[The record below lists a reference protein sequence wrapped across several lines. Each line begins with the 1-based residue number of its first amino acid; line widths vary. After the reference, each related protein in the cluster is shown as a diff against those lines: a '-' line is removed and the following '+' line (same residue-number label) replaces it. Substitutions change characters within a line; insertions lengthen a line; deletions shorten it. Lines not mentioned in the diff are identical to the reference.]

1 MNHEDEIDIAAL
13 AAMNPER
20 LATMLAE
27 AAETSPRMWRRLHFE
42 LTVQKGADVVAATR
56 EWIKDLSQRTSFLNA
71 EEISE
76 QAWELNA
83 IRAAIAT
90 HVAIAAPNLAREL
103 MWKFFELAKTIFE
116 RTSEEGWE
124 VSCVFDEAC
133 SDLIKVSAHA
143 GIEPTVFAEEV
154 LVALTSNEYG
164 QYNALV
170 RAIAAVEPWAPAY
183 LSQLKVLLQQY
194 LDKQPTIKD
203 GTSGSRSLEF
213 QRILQELAIRCE
225 R

>member
-1 MNHEDEIDIAAL
+1 MNPQHL
-13 AAMNPER
+13 AAM
-20 LATMLAE
+20 LTE
-27 AAETSPRMWRRLHFE
+27 AAETSPCMWRRLHFE
-42 LTVQKGADVVAATR
+42 LTVHKGADVVAATR
-56 EWIKDLSQRTSFLNA
+56 EWIKDLSQQTSFLDA

-76 QAWELNA
+76 QARELDA
-83 IRAAIAT
+83 IRAAIVT
-90 HVAIAAPNLAREL
+90 HVAIAAPNLAPEL

-133 SDLIKVSAHA
+133 SELIKVSAHA
-143 GIEPTVFAEEV
+143 GIEPTVFAKEV

-170 RAIAAVEPWAPAY
+170 RAIAAVEPWAPAH
-183 LSQLKVLLQQY
+183 LSRLKVLLQQS
-194 LDKQPTIKD
+194 LDKQPRIKD
-203 GTSGSRSLEF
+203 GTSGSHSLQL
-213 QRILQELAIRCE
+213 QRTLQELSIRCE